1 MTMNLRSWVGSL
13 ASFVRLSIIAVTPLL
28 CGFIVFLE
36 VVDLTEKLMPFSPDD
51 PFIWSWIKG
60 VGPAGIASV
69 LVYGATK
76 RILAKL
82 GFRE

>member
-1 MTMNLRSWVGSL
+1 MP
-13 ASFVRLSIIAVTPLL
+13 FIRLVIVVFIPLL
-28 CGFIVFLE
+28 CGLVVFLQ
-36 VVDLTEKLMPFSPDD
+36 VGDLTEELMPFSPDD

-69 LVYGATK
+69 LVYEATK

-82 GFRE
+82 GLKE

>member
-1 MTMNLRSWVGSL
+1 MIV
-13 ASFVRLSIIAVTPLL
+13 VVIPLL
-28 CGFIVFLE
+28 CGLVVFLQAG
-36 VVDLTEKLMPFSPDD
+36 DLTDELMPFSPDD
-51 PFIWSWIKG
+51 PVIWSWIKG

>member
-1 MTMNLRSWVGSL
+1 MP
-13 ASFVRLSIIAVTPLL
+13 FIRLVIVVFIPLL
-28 CGFIVFLE
+28 CGLVVFLQ
-36 VVDLTEKLMPFSPDD
+36 VGDLTEELMPFSPDD

-69 LVYGATK
+69 LLYEATK

-82 GFRE
+82 GLKE